1 MVLNYVLRKYKI
13 VNLDMNHDALKL
25 EDYELWIDNFI
36 FMELKGHIKTLK
48 KLAPSLG
55 NCKPYRYFFIL
66 VDLCV
71 WQGFFR
77 TIIGKRKY
85 SNMWSKRHTSTMVGF
100 LQIFIVFS

>member
-1 MVLNYVLRKYKI
+1 
-13 VNLDMNHDALKL
+13 MNHDALKL

-71 WQGFFR
+71 
-77 TIIGKRKY
+77 
-85 SNMWSKRHTSTMVGF
+85 
-100 LQIFIVFS
+100 